1 MVGQAREEVEARARV
16 GRMWKTWRYLG
27 GCGRSDTAQ
36 GKDDARDTGNPPK
49 LLSTDYALLPSH
61 GSSSSSLG

>member
-1 MVGQAREEVEARARV
+1 MVGQAREEWKRGHAWA
-16 GRMWKTWRYLG
+16 GKTWRTSVDVDG
-27 GCGRSDTAQ
+27 ARGTAQ